1 MNHARL
7 QPKCERARQWAS
19 LRADGE
25 LSEFEGLLLAA
36 HLGRCAECRAFRRD
50 VDRMSAALRGSP
62 LEQPSFPI
70 DVPGRRRLGA
80 RVVHIGSAAAAAAL
94 ALAVV
99 LTGGLSTIAGSTR
112 THSPSSGATTSSLLR
127 PSPDV
132 VVHQATFAA
141 PRAPRFVGRLKAE

>member
-1 MNHARL
+1 MNPGRI

-36 HLGRCAECRAFRRD
+36 HLSRCSECRAFRRD
-50 VDRMSAALRGSP
+50 VDRMAAALRGSP

-112 THSPSSGATTSSLLR
+112 THAPSGATTSSLLR
-127 PSPDV
+127 QSPDA